1 MEAKMKSVRVGIIGT
16 GLAAR
21 EIHLPV
27 LKKMLT
33 DKFEIVSVF
42 SRNIEKAEAYV
53 KELGANPQIYTDY
66 EAMLSRNDIDA
77 VIIAVPIKF
86 NFTITQAALQQGKH
100 VFLEIPISDNSKDGE
115 ALIGLAKKKDKVL
128 LVGEYRRYQKRFYEA
143 NRLANSGVIGEPKIY
158 HLNDLHF
165 TNPNGKYAQ
174 TLWRQKGEHRGG
186 YLLDGGAH
194 IVAGMRAMVGSKIK
208 SIHALTASLNPKLLG
223 GQADTMYINL
233 LFENGMIGQMALGYA
248 TMDKDARRPKIY
260 GEKGTVVMFGDRF
273 EIWPNDTEKPA
284 EIIQIDS
291 NDDGVTAEFDDF
303 YYAITERRPLRSNPE
318 EALVDL
324 RVIEAGLESSE
335 TGAVITFK

>member
-1 MEAKMKSVRVGIIGT
+1 MKLVRVGIIGT

-27 LKKMLT
+27 LKQMLN
-33 DKFEIVSVF
+33 DKLEIVAVF
-42 SRNIEKAEAYV
+42 SRSREKAEAYV
-53 KELGANPQIYTDY
+53 KELGANPEIYTNY
-66 EAMLSRNDIDA
+66 EEMLSRSDIDA
-77 VIIAVPIKF
+77 VVIAVPIKF
-86 NFTITQAALQQGKH
+86 NCIIAQAALRHGKH
-100 VFLEIPISDNSKDGE
+100 VFLEIPISDNSKEGE
-115 ALIGLAKKKDKVL
+115 DLISLANKMGKVL

-174 TLWRQKGEHRGG
+174 TLWRQQGDHRGG

-208 SIHALTASLNPKLLG
+208 SVHALTASFNPELLG
-223 GQADTMYINL
+223 RQADTMYINL

-273 EIWPNDTEKPA
+273 EIWPNDADKPTEV
-284 EIIQIDS
+284 IQMEDP
-291 NDDGVTAEFDDF
+291 DDGVAAEFDDF
-303 YYAITERRPLRSNPE
+303 YYAIAEHRALRSTPE
-318 EALVDL
+318 EALMDL
-324 RVIEAGLESSE
+324 RIIEAGLESAA
-335 TGAVITFK
+335 TGAVIIL